1 MGYRLLKSMLATGV
15 VLLFLQFWLGMNL
28 NLFVSLPIRLP
39 SNFFSYSGG
48 DELFAHVFVGVAVF
62 VLAGLI
68 LSYGSR
74 LRNIRFSTLSVIG
87 FVFALIAV
95 AAGAAFTLRGHEDII
110 SLGMSMSFLIV
121 FIVFLEEY
129 FLLEKINCRKDFSIG

>member
-15 VLLFLQFWLGMNL
+15 VLLFVQFWLGMNL
-28 NLFVSLPIRLP
+28 NLFVSLPMRLP
-39 SNFFSYSGG
+39 SDFFSYNGG

-87 FVFALIAV
+87 FVFALVAV
-95 AAGAAFTLRGHEDII
+95 AAGATFALRGHDDII
-110 SLGMSMSFLIV
+110 SLAMGISFLLV
-121 FIVFLEEY
+121 FAVFLAEY
-129 FLLEKINCRKDFSIG
+129 FLLDKIKFTGCTFR

>member
-1 MGYRLLKSMLATGV
+1 MGFSLLKSMLATGV
-15 VLLFLQFWLGMNL
+15 VLLFVQFWLGMNL

-39 SNFFSYSGG
+39 SDFFSYSGG

-74 LRNIRFSTLSVIG
+74 LRNIRFLALSAIG
-87 FVFALIAV
+87 FIFSFVAV
-95 AAGAAFTLRGHEDII
+95 ATGATFALRGHENII
-110 SLGMSMSFLIV
+110 SLAMGMSFLLV
-121 FIVFLEEY
+121 FAVFLAEY
-129 FLLEKINCRKDFSIG
+129 FLLDKIKVAGCTFQ

>member
-1 MGYRLLKSMLATGV
+1 MGYSILKSMVATGV
-15 VLLFLQFWLGMNL
+15 VLLFVQFWLGMNL

-39 SNFFSYSGG
+39 SDFFSYVGG

-74 LRNIRFSTLSVIG
+74 THNIRFLTLSSIG
-87 FVFALIAV
+87 FIFAIIAP
-95 AAGAAFTLRGHEDII
+95 ATGATFALRGHDDFL
-110 SLGMSMSFLIV
+110 SLAMAMSFLLV
-121 FIVFLEEY
+121 FAVFLAEY
-129 FLLEKINCRKDFSIG
+129 FLLEKVKVAGNTLR